1 MRTRGRSGRRM
12 VEDEWEILTSYVR
25 TKPWRRISWLLVFCF
40 ALSARW
46 KFIVGLWL
54 TIFRVN
60 CSINFSL
67 RDCAY
72 TVSWLLNESNWK
84 LINYICYIF
93 LFDHFNYRLN
103 NNKVKLFESTGEQI
117 CLENDLKLNNF
128 QI

>member
-1 MRTRGRSGRRM
+1 MRTRGRSRRRM

-54 TIFRVN
+54 TIFRIN
-60 CSINFSL
+60 CSINFNL
-67 RDCAY
+67 RDCEY
-72 TVSWLLNESNWK
+72 IISWLLNGSNWK
-84 LINYICYIF
+84 LINYIYYIF
-93 LFDHFNYRLN
+93 LSDFDYFNYWLN
-103 NNKVKLFESTGEQI
+103 NNKVELFESIGEQI

-128 QI
+128 